1 VRGCEKLLGAVALFE
16 YLDFAAQNNRQAN
29 VSLPGF
35 VNDVTALH
43 ERLLSQ
49 GPKQRQLMIVELWER
64 DAFGIAVELFVSLLV
79 SHLETLRATQHNPNL
94 RRERRRTFLS
104 REALWSAAVLRRFS
118 EFLLRLRKQKTI
130 TLSCANSITGKL
142 LFVLHVLRHTLEGFL
157 MPGRAYEFVQV
168 DVFTQTPLAGNPL
181 AIFTDGRGLND
192 AEMQALAR
200 EMNLSETTFILPRDP
215 ATEAREGKKVRI
227 FTVEQELPFA
237 GHPTLGTALHLYASE
252 FASSLQKSEQVT
264 LDLKAG
270 KIPVRFTPDSE
281 NAGNRVDGQVFG
293 EMRQRDPE
301 FGTPLSR
308 DEVARVIGIAGDE
321 IPSEWPI
328 QPVSTGLTFTIVPFR
343 NRQTLSDLKF
353 TYAQA
358 SEFLKNT
365 GADFFYFLC
374 PERREAG
381 LEARA
386 RMFFYGGEDPATG
399 SAAGCAA
406 SWMVQH
412 GVARTDEQVV
422 IHQGN
427 ECRRPSEMHVRATWE
442 GERVT
447 NVRVGGY
454 AVETLRGTV
463 VL

>member
-1 VRGCEKLLGAVALFE
+1 M
-16 YLDFAAQNNRQAN
+16 
-29 VSLPGF
+29 S
-35 VNDVTALH
+35 
-43 ERLLSQ
+43 S
-49 GPKQRQLMIVELWER
+49 
-64 DAFGIAVELFVSLLV
+64 
-79 SHLETLRATQHNPNL
+79 
-94 RRERRRTFLS
+94 RT
-104 REALWSAAVLRRFS
+104 
-118 EFLLRLRKQKTI
+118 
-130 TLSCANSITGKL
+130 
-142 LFVLHVLRHTLEGFL
+142 
-157 MPGRAYEFVQV
+157 YEFTQV

-181 AIFTDGRGLND
+181 AIFPDARGLND

-200 EMNLSETTFILPRDP
+200 EMNLSETTFILPRDA

-227 FTVEQELPFA
+227 FTIETELPFA
-237 GHPTLGTALHLYASE
+237 GHPTLGTALYLYASD
-252 FASSLQKSEQVT
+252 SNQKKHAEIT

-270 KIPVRFTPDSE
+270 KIPVRFTANSK
-281 NAGNRVDGQVFG
+281 NAGRDRVDGQVFG

-308 DEVARVIGIAGDE
+308 DDVARVIGIAVDE
-321 IPSEWPI
+321 IPSEWPV

-353 TYAQA
+353 SYSQA
-358 SEFLKNT
+358 AEFLKKT
-365 GADFFYFLC
+365 GANFFYLLG
-374 PERREAG
+374 PERREG
-381 LEARA
+381 HLEARA

-412 GVARTDEQVV
+412 GVAKSDEQLV
-422 IHQGN
+422 IRQGV
-427 ECRRPSEMHVRATWE
+427 ECRRPSEMHVRAARV

-454 AVETLRGTV
+454 AVEILRGTV